1 MANVREE
8 KKKKKLAE
16 STERPK
22 QFLKGAPKA
31 AWKKV
36 SIQLQGEDQQA
47 EDDTQVTW
55 LLRKL

>member
-1 MANVREE
+1 MTNVRG

-16 STERPK
+16 SRERPK
-22 QFLKGAPKA
+22 QFLRSALKA

-36 SIQLQGEDQQA
+36 SIQLPGEDQQA
-47 EDDTQVTW
+47 EDDVQVTW